1 MRNGVKA
8 IALAAPLL
16 FVSACSQSD
25 DTDKQMEAKQTYSL
39 CPKTEDAQRRLSDLV
54 RNFANEQ
61 GARLIDRS
69 AGAQQELSGL
79 ESDVLDQTGGSPIL
93 ITVEKAGEYRISVT
107 NLGLREKVALSVRS
121 LGETAPSNPV
131 TSFIKVLR
139 SFWTIEESED
149 NVTDDPP
156 C

>member
-1 MRNGVKA
+1 MKA
-8 IALAAPLL
+8 IALAVPLL
-16 FVSACSQSD
+16 FISACSQFN
-25 DTDKQMEAKQTYSL
+25 DTDKEMEAKQTYSL

-54 RNFANEQ
+54 RSFANEQ
-61 GARLIDRS
+61 DARLIDRS
-69 AGAQQELSGL
+69 AGAQRELSGL
-79 ESDVLDQTGGSPIL
+79 DSDVLNQTGGSPIL

-121 LGETAPSNPV
+121 LGETAPDNPV
-131 TSFIKVLR
+131 ASFMEVL
-139 SFWTIEESED
+139 SHFWTIEESED